1 MICTAHRVR
10 SIGSIGMTNKGGT
23 SVNEEIIFTPAALLD
38 LLNQIDELKGLN
50 LGLTETLDGDI
61 QLQVG
66 DSTYIINTSS
76 EETPD
81 VDVSE
86 DVVETVSNLNEDAYS
101 ELEASGNVELDESVE
116 SGLIGELAKTLF
128 VGGVARLTAKI
139 LKDKK

>member
-1 MICTAHRVR
+1 M
-10 SIGSIGMTNKGGT
+10 
-23 SVNEEIIFTPAALLD
+23 NEEIIFTPAALLD